1 MAKEVDQKDSE
12 LTSCYRHTI
21 ITTIYR
27 ATICE
32 KVLKTSRKDFP
43 HLKIQSWDHR
53 EADSEG
59 QRCSTVKT
67 HIDR

>member
-53 EADSEG
+53 EAD
-59 QRCSTVKT
+59 
-67 HIDR
+67 

>member
-12 LTSCYRHTI
+12 LTSCHRHTI
-21 ITTIYR
+21 IITIDR

-43 HLKIQSWDHR
+43 PLKIQRRDHR
-53 EADSEG
+53 EAD
-59 QRCSTVKT
+59 
-67 HIDR
+67 